1 MGNRFNA
8 DWHPPCEVRT
18 RMTRSKHH
26 VRNLFSEQAT
36 AWAAH
41 YADPGPRTLGARH
54 LLSRQRFA
62 LEMVESAIPSSS
74 RILDAGCGSGEM
86 AAKLIERGYA
96 VWGIDLAAP
105 MIRHARKLCGAACFG
120 VADIEQIPFPDNT
133 FDVVVS
139 LGVIEY
145 LESDEQAL
153 REIRRVLRPGGR
165 AVIAIANGRS
175 VVRRIDG
182 VLFRLVSLLRPA
194 YHRLKYRFRGN
205 PVPPPAAPAAT
216 VPRALYQRFYRSR
229 WLRLLRGV
237 NLEPEEWICHSWGWL
252 RSPLGPLVQLLSMRQ
267 TVFRRGIERLL
278 GRALLSRA
286 SEKIVRSRA
295 FNWFAAEH
303 IIRVRAIKEN

>member
-1 MGNRFNA
+1 
-8 DWHPPCEVRT
+8 
-18 RMTRSKHH
+18 MTSWKHD
-26 VRNLFSEQAT
+26 VKNNFSARAT
-36 AWAAH
+36 EWAAY
-41 YADPGPRTLGARH
+41 YADPEPPLSRQH
-54 LLSRQRFA
+54 LVSRQRFA
-62 LEMVESAIPSSS
+62 LDMVEAAIPPCSK
-74 RILDAGCGSGEM
+74 ILDAGCGPGVM
-86 AAKLIERGYA
+86 AGKLMERGYA
-96 VWGIDLAAP
+96 VWGIDFAEP
-105 MIRHARKLCGAACFG
+105 MIRKARELCGSDQFG
-120 VADIEQIPFPDNT
+120 VGDVEHIPFPDNT

-153 REIRRVLRPGGR
+153 REIRRVLKPGGR
-165 AVIAIANGRS
+165 AVIAISNGRS

-194 YHRLKYRFRGN
+194 YHWLKYRFRGN
-205 PVPPPAAPAAT
+205 PVPPPPAPAAT

-267 TVFRRGIERLL
+267 TVFRRGMERLL

-295 FNWFAAEH
+295 YSWFAAE
-303 IIRVRAIKEN
+303 